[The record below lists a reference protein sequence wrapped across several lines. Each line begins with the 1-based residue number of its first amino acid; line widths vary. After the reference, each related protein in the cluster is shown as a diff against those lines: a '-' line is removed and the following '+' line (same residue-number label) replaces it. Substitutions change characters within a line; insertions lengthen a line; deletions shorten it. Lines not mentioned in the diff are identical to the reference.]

1 MPHRFGIRERTT
13 CREFN
18 SLDRVSSNCAAVAW
32 QRERVENW
40 QAAGRVPRIPK
51 HGQVDQARPRRA
63 DRLSV

>member
-18 SLDRVSSNCAAVAW
+18 SLDRVRSNCAAVTG
-32 QRERVENW
+32 QRERVENGH
-40 QAAGRVPRIPK
+40 AAGRVPQIPK
-51 HGQVDQARPRRA
+51 HGQVDQAWPRRA